1 MPTNMPRATSDEPY
15 DPDVDFLVAL
25 RPVRQGWR
33 TLVAAVVV
41 AGALGAGVSFLLKP
55 QFTSTT
61 TFIPPQQQQSVAN
74 SALASLGALAGL
86 TGVSGAKSSADEY
99 VSLMQSVTVSDR
111 IIDRFGLMAVYD
123 SKYRFQARKAL
134 ANNTEMTVGKK
145 DGLISISVDDENP
158 QRAAQI
164 ANRFVD
170 ELRTMTA
177 TLAISE
183 AQQRRVFFER
193 EMQAA
198 KSKLIAAQ
206 SALQISGFAPGAIK
220 TEPREAADAYAKLR
234 AEATAAEVQLE
245 TLRSSLADS
254 APQMRQQTALLQSLR
269 SQLELQEK
277 STKQDDSAPDYVSK
291 YREFKYEETLFDL
304 MSKQYELA
312 RVDESREGALI
323 QVVDPAQPAER
334 KSKPKRFFIVIYAAL
349 AGFFLTAVRLLFADK
364 RRSSSLL

>member
-1 MPTNMPRATSDEPY
+1 MTTNIPHATSDEPY
-15 DPDVDFLVAL
+15 DPDIDFLAAL

-33 TLVAAVVV
+33 TLVAAVVA

-61 TFIPPQQQQSVAN
+61 TFIPPQQQQSIAN
-74 SALASLGALAGL
+74 SALASLGALTGLAG
-86 TGVSGAKSSADEY
+86 GSGAKNSADEY

-123 SKYRFQARKAL
+123 AKYRVQARKAL
-134 ANNTEMTVGKK
+134 ANHTEMTIGKK
-145 DGLISISVDDENP
+145 DGLISVAVDDEIP

-164 ANRFVD
+164 ANRYVD

-183 AQQRRVFFER
+183 AQQRRVFFEH

-198 KSKLIAAQ
+198 KTKLIAAQ

-254 APQMRQQTALLQSLR
+254 APEVRKQSALLQSLR
-269 SQLELQEK
+269 SQLDLLEK

-312 RVDESREGALI
+312 RIDESREGALI
-323 QVVDPAQPAER
+323 QVVDPALAAEQ
-334 KSKPKRFFIVIYAAL
+334 KSKPSHRLMTVQGAVLGGVL
-349 AGFFLTAVRLLFADK
+349 AMLWLLIRGRRRL
-364 RRSSSLL
+364 RG